1 MPTLGLQRIE
11 CHFFLMRVG
20 IFCTGFARAFNATL
34 RFVCVRRPNHLQSK
48 YAGCNQHTKEEGRFD
63 C

>member
-34 RFVCVRRPNHLQSK
+34 RFVCVRRPNRFE
-48 YAGCNQHTKEEGRFD
+48 CNQHSKEEGRFD

>member
-34 RFVCVRRPNHLQSK
+34 RFVCVRRPNRFIS
-48 YAGCNQHTKEEGRFD
+48 CNQHTKEEGRFD

>member
-34 RFVCVRRPNHLQSK
+34 RFVCVRRPNHFDCN
-48 YAGCNQHTKEEGRFD
+48 CNQHSKEEGRFD